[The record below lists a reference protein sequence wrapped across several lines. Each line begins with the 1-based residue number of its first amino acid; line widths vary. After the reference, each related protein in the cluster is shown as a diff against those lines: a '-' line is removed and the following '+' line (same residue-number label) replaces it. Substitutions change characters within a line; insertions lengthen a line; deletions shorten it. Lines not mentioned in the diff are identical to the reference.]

1 MILEKLLEDLLQ
13 IQSKVMFEVLN
24 DPGNRSQ
31 RQRIS
36 DILRPWSYLK
46 YMRIKFEEN
55 AKKASQN
62 TNTNILELTSKLCI
76 KKQDNLKMA
85 FGWLVHLEE
94 KFDP

>member
-1 MILEKLLEDLLQ
+1 MIQETVPSAKEYPISFDLG
-13 IQSKVMFEVLN
+13 
-24 DPGNRSQ
+24 P
-31 RQRIS
+31 IS
-36 DILRPWSYLK
+36 NICASSLRK
-46 YMRIKFEEN
+46 MQ
-55 AKKASQN
+55 KKASQN